1 MRSTEPDS
9 NENDADSLS
18 DSLALAEVKYS
29 LPELLAELKLE
40 RTTGTFA
47 MERLNQME
55 IGKLFQNK
63 QRRRAKPK
71 S

>member
-1 MRSTEPDS
+1 MSHPA
-9 NENDADSLS
+9 ADSPEEETDNLAGAM
-18 DSLALAEVKYS
+18 ALAEVKYS

-55 IGKLFQNK
+55 IGKLFQTK
-63 QRRRAKPK
+63 QKRRAKPK

>member
-1 MRSTEPDS
+1 MRSPEPDS
-9 NENDADSLS
+9 TENDSDSLS